1 MNSKGNVPSAA
12 KPVKDLGGLMRWR
25 KYVKCHY
32 SQKHYVFFILA
43 LDTGIAPGKLLK
55 LTWEQI
61 ENQTI
66 FDPVSGEQ
74 LEMTLLR
81 LLELTKAGNKKLIK
95 ISDEDAQ
102 EIKQLR
108 AGMVDDVYLFQT
120 ETRRLSGIAQP
131 WSQGYVTAF
140 LKESA
145 ASSGLQEKVGF
156 LTLQK
161 TWGYQ
166 LAVRGN
172 YTLSEIQ
179 RILGQRSLAATRS
192 YLDVPA
198 FEKHQDGLAHL
209 MDFCGSP
216 FDLAGRGIRIPFLPH
231 LLSPEHRIGVRL
243 RKQVPLRQLLHP
255 VDGVLFVHHT
265 LMRIDVSPYCVSPQI
280 RIRHDLLLA
289 AARNGSGHQLHR
301 HMDILLRRLR
311 QRFFRLASGDGTCD
325 EGGAR
330 DHPQ

>member
-1 MNSKGNVPSAA
+1 M
-12 KPVKDLGGLMRWR
+12 
-25 KYVKCHY
+25 
-32 SQKHYVFFILA
+32 
-43 LDTGIAPGKLLK
+43 
-55 LTWEQI
+55 
-61 ENQTI
+61 
-66 FDPVSGEQ
+66 
-74 LEMTLLR
+74 EMTLLR

-192 YLDVPA
+192 YLNITDEDV
-198 FEKHQDGLAHL
+198 Q
-209 MDFCGSP
+209 
-216 FDLAGRGIRIPFLPH
+216 
-231 LLSPEHRIGVRL
+231 
-243 RKQVPLRQLLHP
+243 
-255 VDGVLFVHHT
+255 
-265 LMRIDVSPYCVSPQI
+265 
-280 RIRHDLLLA
+280 
-289 AARNGSGHQLHR
+289 
-301 HMDILLRRLR
+301 
-311 QRFFRLASGDGTCD
+311 
-325 EGGAR
+325 
-330 DHPQ
+330 

>member
-43 LDTGIAPGKLLK
+43 LDTGVAPGKLLK
-55 LTWEQI
+55 LTWKQI

-81 LLELTKAGNKKLIK
+81 LSELTKAGNKMLIR
-95 ISDEDAQ
+95 ISDDDAR

-108 AGMVDDVYLFQT
+108 AATANDVYLFQT

-172 YTLSEIQ
+172 YALSEIQ
-179 RILGQRSLAATRS
+179 RILGQRSLTVTRS
-192 YLDVPA
+192 YLNITN
-198 FEKHQDGLAHL
+198 E
-209 MDFCGSP
+209 
-216 FDLAGRGIRIPFLPH
+216 
-231 LLSPEHRIGVRL
+231 
-243 RKQVPLRQLLHP
+243 
-255 VDGVLFVHHT
+255 
-265 LMRIDVSPYCVSPQI
+265 
-280 RIRHDLLLA
+280 
-289 AARNGSGHQLHR
+289 
-301 HMDILLRRLR
+301 DILE
-311 QRFFRLASGDGTCD
+311 F
-325 EGGAR
+325 
-330 DHPQ
+330 

>member
-140 LKESA
+140 LKESGPQA
-145 ASSGLQEKVGF
+145 
-156 LTLQK
+156 
-161 TWGYQ
+161 
-166 LAVRGN
+166 
-172 YTLSEIQ
+172 
-179 RILGQRSLAATRS
+179 
-192 YLDVPA
+192 D
-198 FEKHQDGLAHL
+198 
-209 MDFCGSP
+209 C
-216 FDLAGRGIRIPFLPH
+216 
-231 LLSPEHRIGVRL
+231 
-243 RKQVPLRQLLHP
+243 RKK
-255 VDGVLFVHHT
+255 
-265 LMRIDVSPYCVSPQI
+265 
-280 RIRHDLLLA
+280 
-289 AARNGSGHQLHR
+289 
-301 HMDILLRRLR
+301 
-311 QRFFRLASGDGTCD
+311 
-325 EGGAR
+325 
-330 DHPQ
+330 

>member
-81 LLELTKAGNKKLIK
+81 LSELTKAGSKMLIR
-95 ISDEDAQ
+95 ISDDDAQ

-108 AGMVDDVYLFQT
+108 AATANDVYLFQT
-120 ETRRLSGIAQP
+120 ETRRLSGTAQP

-145 ASSGLQEKVGF
+145 ASSGLKEKVGF

-166 LAVRGN
+166 LVVRGN
-172 YTLSEIQ
+172 YALSEIQ
-179 RILGQRSLAATRS
+179 RILGQRSLAATRN
-192 YLDVPA
+192 YLNITD
-198 FEKHQDGLAHL
+198 K
-209 MDFCGSP
+209 
-216 FDLAGRGIRIPFLPH
+216 
-231 LLSPEHRIGVRL
+231 
-243 RKQVPLRQLLHP
+243 
-255 VDGVLFVHHT
+255 
-265 LMRIDVSPYCVSPQI
+265 
-280 RIRHDLLLA
+280 
-289 AARNGSGHQLHR
+289 
-301 HMDILLRRLR
+301 DIQEL
-311 QRFFRLASGDGTCD
+311 
-325 EGGAR
+325 
-330 DHPQ
+330 